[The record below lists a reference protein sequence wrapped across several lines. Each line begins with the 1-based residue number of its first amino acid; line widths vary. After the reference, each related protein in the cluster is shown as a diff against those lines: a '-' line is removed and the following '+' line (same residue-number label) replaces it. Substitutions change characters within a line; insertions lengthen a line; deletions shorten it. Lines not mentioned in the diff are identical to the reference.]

1 MVIKK
6 DKIFKRKGA
15 DLYME
20 KVISLYEALSGFK
33 FQFNH
38 LDERPIVISTPPTK
52 IIGNN
57 ETMCVED
64 LGMPFFGRSYKCGN
78 LFIEFTV
85 DFPKSLT
92 KAQVKA
98 FRTALHGPEEEIR
111 CDNSIKIGRASCRER
126 VSSPV

>member
-1 MVIKK
+1 
-6 DKIFKRKGA
+6 
-15 DLYME
+15 ME
-20 KVISLYEALSGFK
+20 KAISLYEALSGFK

-57 ETMCVED
+57 ETMCVEY
-64 LGMPFFGRSYKCGN
+64 LGMPFFGRSYKYGN
-78 LFIEFTV
+78 LFIDFIV

-98 FRTALHGPEEEIR
+98 FRSALHCPEEETR
-111 CDNSIKIGRASCRER
+111 
-126 VSSPV
+126 